1 MSIHRHLIKKFIL
14 LRSFTRLFNTL
25 NSVWPSDS
33 YNKWLKAAL
42 QSISGN
48 RLESSRWFGL
58 AMTLNQIMNSDVFSF
73 RIEDKR
79 AQLNFE
85 ALIETAADI
94 LIFLEK
100 IRLDA
105 TSESSA

>member
-1 MSIHRHLIKKFIL
+1 
-14 LRSFTRLFNTL
+14 
-25 NSVWPSDS
+25 
-33 YNKWLKAAL
+33 
-42 QSISGN
+42 
-48 RLESSRWFGL
+48 
-58 AMTLNQIMNSDVFSF
+58 MNSDVFSF